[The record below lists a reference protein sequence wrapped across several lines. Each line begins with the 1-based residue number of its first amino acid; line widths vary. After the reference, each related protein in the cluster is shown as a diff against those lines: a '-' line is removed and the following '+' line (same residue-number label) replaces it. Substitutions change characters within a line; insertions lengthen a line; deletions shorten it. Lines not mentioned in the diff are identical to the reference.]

1 MCEMHSLSSTITA
14 QEVWVRP
21 GSHLRLKMMMMMS
34 MMIVSQE
41 GGTHFE
47 SWDVG
52 HGGKTS
58 EF

>member
-1 MCEMHSLSSTITA
+1 MHCLSSTITA